1 MTQKPEP
8 LELSDVVAR
17 NPEIHSGDLVFAG
30 TRVPVDTLVDY
41 LKGGHSVD
49 EFIADFPSVERRQ
62 VEAYLDL
69 SPDGLDR
76 LRTHAAG
83 SA

>member
-1 MTQKPEP
+1 MTEQSDM
-8 LELSDVVAR
+8 LALADVVAR
-17 NPEIHSGDLVFAG
+17 DSEIHSGDLVFAG

-49 EFIADFPSVERRQ
+49 EFVADFPSVERRQ

-76 LRTHAAG
+76 LRTHVAG
-83 SA
+83 PA